1 MSVASRTTVGGVPFE
16 TLCRG
21 GVQSYA
27 PNLARIGE
35 ETEVEDAEQILYTQL
50 IDTVEELEMADPE
63 CRRKIGQIYI
73 GKTYVARL
81 KRQRRFQRFDPND
94 YSTWKKVGI
103 SSRWGDH
110 KSQDYGRDG
119 MVVLGAVTRKT
130 MPRRI
135 RRRVPRVHQEDF
147 ALALEQRLLHRC
159 ILSRHHDDRVHVVNK
174 TFTAGRPSNYRY
186 IAYAIYMAFSYTD
199 NNTEADTENE
209 DSLQHETAN
218 QEEQDILPSSPQPGI
233 DTQPTVIAHNTS
245 ISPRETSQH
254 PSPNPTPQADQQND
268 PYEFTTPSPQS
279 PPLFIR
285 RRRNLSLSLRD
296 RHAQT
301 LLAQSPATS
310 SSNITPH
317 RLFTSEQQVSN
328 ITRQHEVHVV
338 DLTNSDDDD
347 DQIR

>member
-1 MSVASRTTVGGVPFE
+1 MSVASRTTGVGVSFDI
-16 TLCRG
+16 LCRG
-21 GVQSYA
+21 GKPSYA

-50 IDTVEELEMADPE
+50 KNTVEELEMADPE

-81 KRQRRFQRFDPND
+81 KISKRQKRFQPFDPND

-103 SSRWGDH
+103 GSRWHDH

-119 MVVLGAVTRKT
+119 LVVLGAVTRKT
-130 MPRRI
+130 MPKRI
-135 RRRVPRVHQEDF
+135 RRRVHQEDF

-159 ILSRHHDDRVHVVNK
+159 ILSRHHDNRLRVVNK
-174 TFTAGRPSNYRY
+174 TFTAGRSSNHGY

-199 NNTEADTENE
+199 NNTEGDTEDE
-209 DSLQHETAN
+209 DSSQHETAD
-218 QEEQDILPSSPQPGI
+218 QEDQDILPSSPQPGI
-233 DTQPTVIAHNTS
+233 DTQPTVIAHNMS
-245 ISPRETSQH
+245 ISPREMSRH
-254 PSPNPTPQADQQND
+254 FSSNPTPQADQQND

-285 RRRNLSLSLRD
+285 RRRSLSLSLRD
-296 RHAQT
+296 RRAQT
-301 LLAQSPATS
+301 TRAQSPATS
-310 SSNITPH
+310 SSSNITPR
-317 RLFTSEQQVSN
+317 RLFTPEQQVSN
-328 ITRQHEVHVV
+328 IIGQHEVHVV

-347 DQIR
+347 NDD

>member
-81 KRQRRFQRFDPND
+81 KRQRRFQPFDPND
-94 YSTWKKVGI
+94 YNTWKKVGI
-103 SSRWGDH
+103 SSRWSDH
-110 KSQDYGRDG
+110 KNQDKRDG
-119 MVVLGAVTRKT
+119 LVVLGAVTRKT
-130 MPRRI
+130 MPKRI
-135 RRRVPRVHQEDF
+135 RCRVHQEDF
-147 ALALEQRLLHRC
+147 ALALEQKLLHRC
-159 ILSRHHDDRVHVVNK
+159 ILSRHNDSRVVNK
-174 TFTAGRPSNYRY
+174 TFMTGRPSKYRY

-199 NNTEADTENE
+199 NNTEADTEDE
-209 DSLQHETAN
+209 DSSQHETAN
-218 QEEQDILPSSPQPGI
+218 QEEQDILPSSPQPVI

-245 ISPRETSQH
+245 ISPRATSQH
-254 PSPNPTPQADQQND
+254 PSSSPTPQADQQND
-268 PYEFTTPSPQS
+268 QYELFALSPLS
-279 PPLFIR
+279 PPCFTHG
-285 RRRNLSLSLRD
+285 RRNISLSLRD
-296 RHAQT
+296 RRAQT
-301 LLAQSPATS
+301 TLAQSPATTS
-310 SSNITPH
+310 SSSTITPR
-317 RLFTSEQQVSN
+317 RLFIPEQQVSN
-328 ITRQHEVHVV
+328 ISRQHEVHVV

-347 DQIR
+347 DDD